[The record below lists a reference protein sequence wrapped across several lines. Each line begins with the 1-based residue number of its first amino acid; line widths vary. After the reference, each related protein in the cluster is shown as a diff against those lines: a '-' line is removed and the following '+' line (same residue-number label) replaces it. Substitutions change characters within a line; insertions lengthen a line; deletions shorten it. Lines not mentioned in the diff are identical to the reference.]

1 MFPSP
6 CSHRNVPI
14 CILLSPRSCYH
25 VTVLATMF
33 LSCHCVL
40 FFSPILLSR
49 CHRIPCFLPSC
60 ARFTKTTSVFVS
72 SAHPVLRCLRI
83 HPHFTFTA
91 THLPSLHSFHPPLKI
106 CHSMRILS
114 DARGVIHF
122 HPSRSPTIPHTRR
135 SPPPSQHP
143 PPVARSSPPSYHQK
157 PCPHAT
163 CSRSLLRVHALS
175 NAP

>member
-6 CSHRNVPI
+6 CSHCNVSINLLASLFSCSCHVPF
-14 CILLSPRSCYH
+14 LSPCSVL
-25 VTVLATMF
+25 VT
-33 LSCHCVL
+33 
-40 FFSPILLSR
+40 ILLSR

-72 SAHPVLRCLRI
+72 SAHPVLRCHRI
-83 HPHFTFTA
+83 HPHFAFTA

-122 HPSRSPTIPHTRR
+122 HPARSPTIPHTRR

-143 PPVARSSPPSYHQK
+143 QPVARSSPPSYHQK